1 MSSLAG
7 ALLSPHH
14 PHGALGSDP
23 SASPKAEDA
32 DMEHIDD
39 LKPSLAPPAH
49 DDGKEEDDP
58 EEMHDLFGE
67 DEDVNMVEHE
77 CASPSVSHAY
87 ILKWPS
93 CPKELRVLRYL

>member
-77 CASPSVSHAY
+77 CASPSVLHAY